1 MIPSVDD
8 SINGTLAEWQV
19 RRYHETMEPVH
30 LALPA
35 DLAHDLAGLAAADG
49 RSVSD
54 EGVLLLRRAV
64 AGRQLREVLTRCGS
78 DLDPDQAMQI
88 ALDEQQAAR
97 RAR

>member
-1 MIPSVDD
+1 
-8 SINGTLAEWQV
+8 
-19 RRYHETMEPVH
+19 MEPVH

-54 EGVLLLRRAV
+54 EGLLLLRRAV

-88 ALDEQQAAR
+88 ALDEQRAHR
-97 RAR
+97 RSR